1 MIDEIVVLRSN
12 QWAIWTCESQDKEM
26 KGALMF
32 VPVCNLEAGFRLQC
46 EEGGDPQ
53 RTKWC
58 HRVRGRISRAD
69 IDKRP

>member
-1 MIDEIVVLRSN
+1 MIDEIAVLRSN

-46 EEGGDPQ
+46 EEGGDP
-53 RTKWC
+53 
-58 HRVRGRISRAD
+58 
-69 IDKRP
+69 